1 MNLGAAALT
10 AATGLTGL
18 GTVAAA
24 LTPAR
29 RRARLVGATVAA
41 AGVAG
46 AVAGLS
52 ALAGQ
57 SWQAWW
63 PWLLPLAGVRLAADP
78 LSGWFLLL
86 IGGVAAI
93 VGVYTIG
100 YAGSSGRGASS
111 RGALAALPVFACAM
125 LMVPVAASVS
135 TFLLAW
141 ELMAASSLLLV
152 LTEHR
157 RRASVRSAAVW
168 YAVMTQ
174 AGLVVILLGL
184 VWLATACGGESFT
197 AIRAAATD
205 LPGWVRAGVFLL
217 TAAGFA
223 AKSGLVPLHPW
234 LPRAHTEAPSHVSA
248 LMSSAMVKLG
258 IYALIRVGMDLL
270 GGGPAWWWLLLGAS
284 GALSALYGILQ
295 ATLASDL
302 KRLLAYSTCE
312 NAGLIT
318 LAVAAA
324 GVLTALHR
332 PALAGV
338 ALGAALLHALNHAA
352 FKSLLFCC
360 AGSVVHA
367 TGTRDLDRLGGLS
380 KRMPVTTGL
389 FTVGALAAAAL
400 PPGNGFV
407 SEWLLI
413 QSLVGGLSST
423 KVVIMIAAPTAVAVV
438 ALTAGIGVATFVKAL
453 GTGFLAR
460 PRGEGAAGAQESPAA
475 MLAGMALAAAGCL
488 VLALAP
494 QITGP
499 GLERV
504 AGRLRMGSPLDG
516 SGVTLR
522 LNDIASTLAP
532 AAIAGALVALLATV
546 AVTARLLGRRRR
558 AAVRAWDCGAGP
570 LTARME
576 YTSTSFAEPLQRVF
590 DRVIRPEQDVD
601 VTHHVGSDYLVA
613 SVAYRREIPDRI
625 EGRLYRPLL
634 AAGRA
639 WGRAARALATGS
651 VHRYLTYMLVA
662 LLVVLMARV
671 IR

>member
-1 MNLGAAALT
+1 VNLGAAALA
-10 AATGLTGL
+10 AATGLAGA
-18 GTVAAA
+18 GTLAA

-29 RRARLVGATVAA
+29 RRARLVGAVVAA
-41 AGVAG
+41 SGMAG
-46 AVAGLS
+46 AVSGLS

-57 SWQAWW
+57 SWQVWW
-63 PWLLPLAGVRLAADP
+63 PWLLPLAGVRLAADA

-93 VGVYTIG
+93 VGVYTTG

-125 LMVPVAASVS
+125 LVVPVAASVS

-152 LTEHR
+152 LAEHR
-157 RRASVRSAAVW
+157 RRVSVREAALW

-184 VWLATACGGESFT
+184 MWLATACGGESFT
-197 AIRAAATD
+197 AIRAGAAA
-205 LPGWVRAGVFLL
+205 LSGPVRAGVFLL

-223 AKSGLVPLHPW
+223 AKAGLVPLHPW
-234 LPRAHTEAPSHVSA
+234 LSRAHAEAPSHVSA
-248 LMSSAMVKLG
+248 LMSAAMVKLG
-258 IYALIRVGMDLL
+258 VYALIRVGLDLL
-270 GGGPAWWWLLLGAS
+270 GGGPAWWWLLLGAF

-295 ATLASDL
+295 AALASDL

-318 LAVAAA
+318 LGVAAA
-324 GVLTALHR
+324 GVLTTLHR

-352 FKSLLFCC
+352 FKSLLFCS

-367 TGTRDLDRLGGLS
+367 TGTRDLDDLGGLS
-380 KRMPVTTGL
+380 KRMPMTTGL
-389 FTVGALAAAAL
+389 FAAGALAAAAL

-413 QSLVGGLSST
+413 QSLTGGLSSAQ
-423 KVVIMIAAPTAVAVV
+423 VITMIAAPIAVAVV
-438 ALTAGIGVATFVKAL
+438 ALTAGVGVATFVKAL

-460 PRGEGAAGAQESPAA
+460 PRSDAASRAHESPAG
-475 MLAGMALAAAGCL
+475 MLAGMALAATGCL

-499 GLERV
+499 ALGRV
-504 AGRLRMGSPLDG
+504 AGRLRVGTPLDR

-522 LNDIASTLAP
+522 LDGIASTLAP
-532 AAIAGALVALLATV
+532 ATIAGVLVVLLTAIA
-546 AVTARLLGRRRR
+546 VTTRLLGRRRR
-558 AAVRAWDCGAGP
+558 VATRAWDCGTGP

-590 DRVIRPEQDVD
+590 DHVMRPEQDID
-601 VTHHVGSDYLVA
+601 VTHHIESDYLVA
-613 SVAYRREIPDRI
+613 SVAYRRKVPDRI
-625 EGRLYRPLL
+625 EARLYRPLL

-639 WGRAARALATGS
+639 WGRAARVLASGS
-651 VHRYLTYMLVA
+651 VHRYLTYMLVT
-662 LLVVLMARV
+662 LLVVLVAEVFR
-671 IR
+671 